1 MSEDNTERGIFP
13 ATGNARSVAMSFAP
27 EQILER
33 YRSHVD
39 HFDLSEKGKAELLM
53 ALWHIMGSFVD
64 RAFGVDPVQLS
75 QKDGGSF
82 ASAREFQ
89 DSAVL
94 DSGDDPARRAKSDL
108 CGTFSRKARRQSGKG
123 KR

>member
-1 MSEDNTERGIFP
+1 MNDENTAIGTFP
-13 ATGNARSVAMSFAP
+13 TTTDASPVAISFAP
-27 EQILER
+27 EQVVDR

-39 HFDLSEKGKAELLM
+39 HFDLSEKAKAELLM

-64 RAFGVDPVQLS
+64 RAFGDDPVQLS

-82 ASAREFQ
+82 ASVRESE
-89 DSAVL
+89 DSSVL
-94 DSGDDPARRAKSDL
+94 DSGDYPARAATTDL
-108 CGTFSRKARRQSGKG
+108 TSAFGQKARRRNGKG